1 MPKGVYNRAAPRCI
15 LTLSTYNDAMDTIGA
30 NEKNTVLGSTMHVN
44 YTVLAQL
51 CVFINT
57 VLGSTAHVIYTVLD
71 QRRTL
76 IIKYLTSLTGL
87 VEITQY

>member
-1 MPKGVYNRAAPRCI
+1 
-15 LTLSTYNDAMDTIGA
+15 
-30 NEKNTVLGSTMHVN
+30 MHVN